1 MAPPT
6 IAPPNPAEGLCDEG
20 SWERAGPVIE
30 GRGSTSSGSG
40 VDSVSIGMEISTH
53 AHVYTAT
60 VHINFDNTLDQYHD

>member
-6 IAPPNPAEGLCDEG
+6 IAPPSPAERLCDEG

-40 VDSVSIGMEISTH
+40 VDSVIRMEVSSH
-53 AHVYTAT
+53 AYVYIYCSNTFHNT
-60 VHINFDNTLDQYHD
+60 VDPYD

>member
-6 IAPPNPAEGLCDEG
+6 IAPPSPAERLCDEG

-40 VDSVSIGMEISTH
+40 VDSVSIGMKISTH
-53 AHVYTAT
+53 TRVYTAA
-60 VHINFDNTLDQYHD
+60 VHINFDNTVDQLS